1 MLYVVKR
8 DGREVKFNA
17 DKIAHAINRAAN
29 EEGLNLRT
37 SQVLDSVQR
46 VISYIELSEK
56 AKISVEEIQNL
67 VRSFYNGYDETVYGF
82 SIIPVVFLDNPYL
95 L

>member
-1 MLYVVKR
+1 MDKFVY
-8 DGREVKFNA
+8 EVSCF
-17 DKIAHAINRAAN
+17 
-29 EEGLNLRT
+29 
-37 SQVLDSVQR
+37 LDNGCRVEPVSKT
-46 VISYIELSEK
+46 VISKRQLKS
-56 AKISVEEIQNL
+56 EEIQNL